1 MIALQWYNNSNW
13 EPLYTE
19 KVTEDDNNVYFK
31 SKTPGFSSFAI
42 TENTVGLSGNGTQ
55 VGANLKNPEIGGKAA
70 TNASANNSKAEE
82 ARKIAKVLMAIS
94 LPLFLIFVQY
104 FVVKKKL

>member
-1 MIALQWYNNSNW
+1 M
-13 EPLYTE
+13 
-19 KVTEDDNNVYFK
+19 
-31 SKTPGFSSFAI
+31 
-42 TENTVGLSGNGTQ
+42 
-55 VGANLKNPEIGGKAA
+55 KNPEIGGKAA